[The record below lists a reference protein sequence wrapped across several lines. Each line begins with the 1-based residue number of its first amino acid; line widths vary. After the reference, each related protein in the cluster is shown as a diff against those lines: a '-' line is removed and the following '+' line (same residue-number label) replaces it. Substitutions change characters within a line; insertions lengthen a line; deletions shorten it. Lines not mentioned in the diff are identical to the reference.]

1 MPPITFIIVPFGFLR
16 VFVVVA
22 FQHNFVINIIYML
35 IPPYITFFSVFFFN
49 CYVFVFFF
57 ELQAI
62 TQ

>member
-22 FQHNFVINIIYML
+22 FQHNFVINIIYAYSAIYNL
-35 IPPYITFFSVFFFN
+35 FFCFFFN

-57 ELQAI
+57 VLQAI